1 MVYSYYSLIVE
12 MLEQISLHP
21 ESLELEITES
31 MIMKD
36 LDKMNLNFE
45 VFSDA
50 GVTLLLYDFGTGY
63 SSLSYL
69 KPLPI
74 GHLKIDKS
82 FVSDISNNV
91 DDQAITSAII
101 AMGHNHGIT
110 VIAEG
115 VETDVQMNK
124 LKELD
129 CDEAQG
135 YYFSHPVTGEEFT
148 CLLKDSVKH

>member
-1 MVYSYYSLIVE
+1 
-12 MLEQISLHP
+12 MLKQVGLPP

-36 LDKMNLNFE
+36 LDKKNLNFD
-45 VFSDA
+45 VFNEA
-50 GVTLLLYDFGTGY
+50 GISLSLDDFGTGY

-69 KPLPI
+69 KQLPI

-82 FVSDISNNV
+82 FVCDISNNV

-101 AMGHNHGIT
+101 SMGHNLGIT

-115 VETDVQMNK
+115 VETDAQLNK

-129 CDEAQG
+129 CDEVQG
-135 YYFSHPVTGEEFT
+135 YYFSHPVTSEEFT
-148 CLLKDSVKH
+148 RLLKTSVKH